1 MAGIIRAV
9 PGDAGTE
16 LHSSEAHPHKSSLFL
31 NFGKNSVELPW
42 HVHHSTGQMGKLRLR
57 DSAGFNEG
65 HTAAE
70 RTCSGP
76 LAPCAFCPCKM
87 KLTPV
92 SLLFGD

>member
-1 MAGIIRAV
+1 MGMLGQSFTV
-9 PGDAGTE
+9 QK
-16 LHSSEAHPHKSSLFL
+16 HKSSLFL